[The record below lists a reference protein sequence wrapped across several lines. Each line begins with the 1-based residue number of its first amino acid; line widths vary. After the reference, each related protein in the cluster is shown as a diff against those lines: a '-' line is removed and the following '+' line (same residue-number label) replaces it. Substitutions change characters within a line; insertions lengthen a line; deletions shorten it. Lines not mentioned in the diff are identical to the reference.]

1 MTEVF
6 EALWVWEV
14 AGWGVKV
21 FMKNKL
27 LDVALPLC
35 ESEKGLGCG
44 GSWVWSNASSGM
56 GVADHCK
63 ATYLELQRKKVHRYV
78 IFKIDE
84 KKKEV
89 VVEKTGGPAE
99 SYDDFTA
106 SLPENDCRYAIYDF
120 DFVTS
125 ENCQKSKI
133 FFIAWQWSN
142 NFQLFDPSLSFP
154 CLQEMTFSCSCLISA
169 QLIASVLAGGGVYL
183 SPSVSRIRAKMLYAT
198 SKDRFRRELEGI
210 HYEIQATDPTEMDLE
225 DIPSAGESGLPYCHD
240 ASQVEMASIEAIQF
254 GHFDLKDP
262 IQIHFIVHANLQV
275 PTFDMLCF
283 KTDTTEKYRQLP
295 TARLYNIKAKPT

>member
-1 MTEVF
+1 MSFRGIGQT
-6 EALWVWEV
+6 
-14 AGWGVKV
+14 
-21 FMKNKL
+21 
-27 LDVALPLC
+27 
-35 ESEKGLGCG
+35 
-44 GSWVWSNASSGM
+44 NASSGM

-63 ATYLELQRKKVHRYV
+63 STYLELQRKKVHRYV

-106 SLPENDCRYAIYDF
+106 SLPENDCRYAVYDY

-133 FFIAWQWSN
+133 FFFAW
-142 NFQLFDPSLSFP
+142 
-154 CLQEMTFSCSCLISA
+154 
-169 QLIASVLAGGGVYL
+169 

-198 SKDRFRRELEGI
+198 SKERFRREFEGI

-225 DIPSAGESGLPYCHD
+225 VLQDHLHVNPIRRRCRITLLIRNHGRMPQFLLPSQWPSSHMKSDLSFHRNLFCPGVCDQFFEEVTRIPRSAP
-240 ASQVEMASIEAIQF
+240 
-254 GHFDLKDP
+254 
-262 IQIHFIVHANLQV
+262 
-275 PTFDMLCF
+275 
-283 KTDTTEKYRQLP
+283 QL
-295 TARLYNIKAKPT
+295 NISSY